1 MQEPFVKASRKL
13 LGEYGCIPLMAVEK
27 LKEKAAWQ
35 LYAGA
40 NDVKPNDAN
49 QISQYIDEYN
59 KKLKYADDDEKEFIH
74 VEDFIPN
81 EYIELYKQS
90 LEYQGIVIN
99 LKCHACGYM
108 IFNGDIRKEI
118 GLISAI
124 SETTGK
130 RTLVACIEG
139 GYLDE
144 FGYVKEDFL
153 IVDSVSLTHEL
164 FESIGKTV
172 PSFDELREMVS
183 NDKLTWEIY
192 EKGITCC
199 INQYEKESTSN
210 KAKRYKLTNLAESS
224 AFIAG
229 IRPGFKSLINT
240 FINREDYT
248 TGEKLIDDLLTDS
261 SHFMLYQESIMK
273 VLSFLGIPMGDTY
286 GVIKAIS
293 KKKLKG
299 EKKEKLQNTLKAN
312 WKKQFGNL
320 DNFYNVWNVIE
331 DSAAYAFNAPHAL
344 SMGGDSAY
352 LAWFKSHYTAK
363 FYEVAINHYQDKNNK
378 DKIDS
383 LVKEAMKFYG
393 YKLGY
398 YQFGKDNRR
407 VTIDEKEKF
416 IYPNISSIKGF
427 GDNVANI
434 LYELGLKTYTDFMTV
449 ITECASNSINKTNI
463 DKLVKIDYFKQF
475 GDINTLLKIIEYYEL
490 FNGTKEISKKKIA
503 ENNLD
508 ISLISKYGNETEKKY
523 TKLQAK
529 ELLEE
534 LITLIPYEKI
544 SLKQI
549 LDNQKDVLGIV
560 TAYDKSVN
568 ERLYYISNLEIK
580 KSIVNISIYEIFSGK
595 TRQVKMWTTSY
606 NKKPFKEKDVLYI
619 ISTPKKNKREPN
631 GQTDEKTGKRIYVDI
646 PNKFEY
652 WLEKYIIKQ
661 EIE

>member
-1 MQEPFVKASRKL
+1 
-13 LGEYGCIPLMAVEK
+13 MAVEK

-49 QISQYIDEYN
+49 EISKYIDEYN
-59 KKLKYADDDEKEFIH
+59 KKIKYADDDEKKFIN
-74 VEDFIPN
+74 VEDFIPP
-81 EYIELYKQS
+81 EYIDLYRQS

-108 IFNGDIRKEI
+108 IFNGDIRREI

-164 FESIGKTV
+164 FASIGKPV
-172 PSFDELREMVS
+172 PTFDELREMVS
-183 NDKLTWEIY
+183 NDKLTWGIY

-210 KAKRYKLTNLAESS
+210 KAKRYKPIDLAESS

-248 TGEKLIDDLLTDS
+248 TGEKLIDDLLIDS

-299 EKKEKLQNTLKAN
+299 EKKEKLQNTLKIN
-312 WKKQFGNL
+312 WEKQFGNL
-320 DNFYNVWNVIE
+320 NNFDNVWNVIE
-331 DSAAYAFNAPHAL
+331 DSAAYAFNSPHAL

-352 LAWFKSHYTAK
+352 LAWFKSHYPAK
-363 FYEVAINHYQDKNNK
+363 FYEVTINHYQNKNNK
-378 DKIDS
+378 DKIDT

-393 YKLGY
+393 YKLGS

-407 VTIDEKEKF
+407 VNIDEKY

-427 GDNVANI
+427 GDNVATS
-434 LYELGLKTYTDFMTV
+434 LYELGLKSYPNFISV
-449 ITECASNSINKTNI
+449 ISELTKNSINKTNI
-463 DKLVKIDYFKQF
+463 NKLIRIDYFKQY
-475 GDINTLLKIIEYYEL
+475 GNINNLLKIVDYYEL
-490 FNGTKEISKKKIA
+490 LNEVKEISKKKIE

-508 ISLISKYGNETEKKY
+508 VSLVSQYGNETEKKY
-523 TKLQAK
+523 TKLQSK
-529 ELLEE
+529 ELLEK
-534 LITLIPYEKI
+534 LITLIPYKEI
-544 SLKQI
+544 TLKQT

-560 TAYDKSVN
+560 TAYNEDIDK
-568 ERLYYISNLEIK
+568 RLYYVSNLEVK
-580 KSIVNISIYEIFSGK
+580 KSIVNISAYEIYSGK
-595 TRQVKMWTTSY
+595 TRELKMWTTSFDK
-606 NKKPFKEKDVLYI
+606 NSFKEKDILFI
-619 ISTPKKNKREPN
+619 TLCSKKNKREPN
-631 GQTDEKTGKRIYVDI
+631 GQTDEVTGKRIYIDV

-652 WLEKYIIKQ
+652 WLDKYIIQ
-661 EIE
+661 EDIEVR